1 MTKREMTIE
10 EALELFKEVREDLIA
25 RETELSKQVFENLGL
40 KAVDLAIK
48 VLEQK
53 LCEDCISREEAI
65 RIAEQGQIQGYEWQF
80 KKLCDLSSVTP
91 QQNTG
96 HWFIDERPESD
107 RELVCS
113 NCDQPIFKYHK
124 LEFDYRPKYCPNCG
138 ANMKSEDKNE

>member
-1 MTKREMTIE
+1 MTNE
-10 EALELFKEVREDLIA
+10 EAIM
-25 RETELSKQVFENLGL
+25 QL
-40 KAVDLAIK
+40 KKCKSFHNGSYGEALNMAIK
-48 VLEQK
+48 VLEQQSS
-53 LCEDCISREEAI
+53 EDCISREEAI

-138 ANMKSEDKNE
+138 AKMKSEDKNE